1 MHALASYTNNPIPPC
16 KSKILPYNAHIEVLI
31 IVILLIHSVTVC
43 EGNPCRNSA
52 ECVNNDD
59 GTFTCKC
66 QTNYEGILCE
76 KKGKVKNDNMSI
88 ILEYI
93 NPQNAASFPDYA
105 HAGMCFSFHLLSE
118 FVICF
123 LMYCPSVYIPV
134 LSLSTDSILCTRKL
148 GCMHALNCQH

>member
-31 IVILLIHSVTVC
+31 IVILLIRSVTVC

-59 GTFTCKC
+59 GTFMCKC

-93 NPQNAASFPDYA
+93 NPQNAASFLDYA
-105 HAGMCFSFHLLSE
+105 QGCVSTSTCFE
-118 FVICF
+118 
-123 LMYCPSVYIPV
+123 
-134 LSLSTDSILCTRKL
+134 
-148 GCMHALNCQH
+148 N